1 MTSLCFIQQRNFVS
15 HSVNRECVRHKCC
28 KEAHTKHYVLQP
40 FNQQSNDTLCTLI
53 TWLFS
58 PVAGCHFALSAFV
71 HSDALKPEIN
81 SDKHTLNNLQ
91 R

>member
-15 HSVNRECVRHKCC
+15 HSVNTECVRHKCC
-28 KEAHTKHYVLQP
+28 KEAHTKHYVLHP

-53 TWLFS
+53 TWLLS
-58 PVAGCHFALSAFV
+58 PVAGCHFALSAFA